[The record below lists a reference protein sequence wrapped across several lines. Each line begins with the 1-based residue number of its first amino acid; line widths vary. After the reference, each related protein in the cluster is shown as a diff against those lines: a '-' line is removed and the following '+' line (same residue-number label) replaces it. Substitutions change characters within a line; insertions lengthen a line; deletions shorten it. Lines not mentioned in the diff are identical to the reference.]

1 MKDILGVGKRPQGT
15 FDAKMLFKE
24 TKKVS
29 TSEAGSIIVHV
40 GTGLFKACMIL
51 DVLALE
57 TESNDE
63 IYDIV
68 IQGCEEEGFTAAKVC
83 DLCSLTLS
91 ASEVKRTDSDR
102 DDTAG
107 RYKLYFDNE
116 NNGVFYPYLRI
127 YTVVG
132 GSVASDGITYGAYAV
147 PME

>member
-1 MKDILGVGKRPQGT
+1 MKEILGVGKRPQGT
-15 FDAKMLFKE
+15 FDAKMLFKDVE
-24 TKKVS
+24 KVS
-29 TSEAGSIIVHV
+29 TSEASGKVIHV
-40 GTGLFKACMIL
+40 GTGLFKGCMIIE
-51 DVLALE
+51 VLALE

-68 IQGCEEEGFTAAKVC
+68 IQGCEEKEFTAAKVC

-116 NNGVFYPYLRI
+116 NNGTVYPYLRL

-132 GSVASDGITYGAYAV
+132 GSVASDGITYGAYVV